1 MRHIHLL
8 YKCVQEEVPFNMKC
22 QQQQAKTPM
31 VFKQQQIL
39 WFLYTS
45 SLYES
50 VAPLVARRPL
60 MPDVSHDVHT
70 GFILL
75 FFFTYSFFTSL

>member
-1 MRHIHLL
+1 M
-8 YKCVQEEVPFNMKC
+8 EVPFNMK
-22 QQQQAKTPM
+22 QQQQKTPM
-31 VFKQQQIL
+31 VFKQQQIV

-60 MPDVSHDVHT
+60 MSQMMR
-70 GFILL
+70 ILDL
-75 FFFTYSFFTSL
+75 FFSSYFFVCYFFFPHLFKRVYNNI